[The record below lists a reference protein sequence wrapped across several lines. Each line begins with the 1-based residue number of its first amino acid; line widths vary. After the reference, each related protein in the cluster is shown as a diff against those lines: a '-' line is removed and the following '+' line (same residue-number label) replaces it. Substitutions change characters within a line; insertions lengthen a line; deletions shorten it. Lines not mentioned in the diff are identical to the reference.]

1 MGAVLARAQFTS
13 ELGREW
19 EVEIF
24 DLNELGSPT
33 IIDFEVA
40 APGFTLQYESP
51 NDDLLEPI
59 KASKCS
65 TEMIINVGDTSLE
78 TLITDIAQADDGQY
92 FIIISEDKTGR
103 VPTRRIG
110 GDRSLQT

>member
-19 EVEIF
+19 EVEIY
-24 DLNELGSPT
+24 DLDETGTPT
-33 IIDFEVA
+33 ILDFEVA
-40 APGFTLQYESP
+40 APGFTIQYESP

-65 TEMIINVGDTSLE
+65 AEMIINPGDTGL
-78 TLITDIAQADDGQY
+78 TDL
-92 FIIISEDKTGR
+92 
-103 VPTRRIG
+103 
-110 GDRSLQT
+110 DRYGERTECLPNPY